1 MKSKVLIISL
11 LASLSLGAQAGNVE
25 NVVGGVILGAVIA
38 NQFSHHDHPYVNL
51 PAPQYVYPPQVV
63 YAPPM
68 PYYPPQVVYS
78 GPQVIYA
85 PQPEYGYG
93 YGYEHRHF
101 HEHRDHD
108 WNRGY
113 ERGRW

>member
-11 LASLSLGAQAGNVE
+11 LASLSLSAQAGNVE

-38 NQFSHHDHPYVNL
+38 NQFSNHDRPYVNL
-51 PAPQYVYPPQVV
+51 PAPQYVYPPQVI
-63 YAPPM
+63 YAPPL

-78 GPQVIYA
+78 SPQVIYS
-85 PQPEYGYG
+85 PQPD
-93 YGYEHRHF
+93 YGYEYRHF

-108 WNRGY
+108 WDRGY
-113 ERGRW
+113 GRGRW

>member
-85 PQPEYGYG
+85 PQPDYGYG
-93 YGYEHRHF
+93 HRHF